1 MPDVAVV
8 NQSTILDDET
18 AAGIASAIEQQANE
32 DVCPAWGLAPVTVA
46 VKAPGPA
53 DWQLVFF
60 DDTDEDEALGYHK
73 DSETGLPVMEVFVR
87 TCRQAG
93 VSESAC
99 ASHELAEAL
108 ADPYLRSRSEMRRSP
123 ATTR

>member
-60 DDTDEDEALGYHK
+60 DDTDEDEALGYHT
-73 DSETGLPVMEVFVR
+73 DSETGLPGLEASVP

-93 VSESAC
+93 GREAGW
-99 ASHELAEAL
+99 ASHGLAEAR
-108 ADPYLRSRSEMRRSP
+108 ADPPL
-123 ATTR
+123 TTAGFDARP